1 MRTLIATLVGLAFL
15 GMLGPPLAT
24 ADMGTSPP
32 IASKANIRVRL
43 VRQQTQDDGLRL
55 VYEIQNRSLDR
66 WILHRVEVHV
76 FDQNSQ
82 RIELLRPAFALRQL
96 QRGNT
101 DFIRTRIPA
110 EILPEAYRLELHL
123 FVQEY
128 GTFPAADP
136 GLADLVY
143 SFPLRPQTRP
153 SRVVR
158 AKPGTLRVQPAGMI
172 EWAGGPRALL
182 LRLTNHSPYT
192 LARITLRGAI
202 TGPNGPLHTIRLRV
216 SPTHLGP
223 GVETYVSVTF
233 PPSIIKRAKG
243 IALQALYLTTE
254 KGPDVTYVED
264 LEIGKSGGK
273 RQKGKGRLLTTA
285 ERGSR

>member
-15 GMLGPPLAT
+15 GMLGLPLAK

-32 IASKANIRVRL
+32 IASTSNIRVRL
-43 VRQQTQDDGLRL
+43 VRQQMEDNGLRL
-55 VYEIQNRSLDR
+55 VYELQNRSLDR
-66 WILHRVEVHV
+66 WILHRTEVHV
-76 FDQNSQ
+76 FDKNSR
-82 RIELLRPAFALRQL
+82 RIELLRPVSSLRHL
-96 QRGNT
+96 QRGDI

-110 EILPEAYRLELHL
+110 ERLPEAYRLQLHL

-143 SFPLRPQTRP
+143 SFPLKPQSRP

-158 AKPGTLRVQPAGMI
+158 AKPGTLRVEPAGMI

-182 LRLTNHSPYT
+182 LRVTNHSTHT

-202 TGPNGPLHTIRLRV
+202 TGTKGPLHTIRLRV
-216 SPTHLGP
+216 NPTHLRP
-223 GVETYVSVTF
+223 GAETYVSV
-233 PPSIIKRAKG
+233 PVPKSIIKKAKG
-243 IALQALYLTTE
+243 LALQALYLTTE
-254 KGPDVTYVED
+254 QGPDVTYVED

-273 RQKGKGRLLTTA
+273 QKKGKGRLLTTA